1 MAESILRVGRGTLN
15 KSAKL
20 RDCSRLKP
28 IGKEGK
34 GTERSFSLSSVA
46 LFVDYKRVN
55 TFEAGGSTVS
65 RDTFTTPVC
74 VGHDVN
80 GRDVIY
86 SNRHGSLW
94 LGRREYPVSFPA
106 PRTRRGCVTLIRTY
120 SGNGGQGEPL
130 YRSKTGYYDILEVAP
145 GATHA
150 QIKTAYYK
158 QSFVYHPDRNAGC
171 DSATVRFSEISE
183 AYTVLGNKALRKKYD
198 RGLLSQLDL
207 TGSSRPSAKDT
218 SGSST
223 PAQGDRRRSVVA
235 PGGGGGMFDFDKF
248 LRSHYGEQLQREK
261 DNRKREKDILRQK
274 QESMTERNKEG
285 FNELGI
291 VVMLVVA
298 VCLVVTL
305 K

>member
-1 MAESILRVGRGTLN
+1 MAEGILRVARGTLIM
-15 KSAKL
+15 SAKL
-20 RDCSRLKP
+20 RHCSRLKP
-28 IGKEGK
+28 IGNEGK
-34 GTERSFSLSSVA
+34 GTVRSFSLPSVV
-46 LFVDYKRVN
+46 LFVDYKRFN
-55 TFEAGGSTVS
+55 TFEAGGLAVS
-65 RDTFTTPVC
+65 QDSFTTPVC
-74 VGHDVN
+74 VG
-80 GRDVIY
+80 RDVIY
-86 SNRHGSLW
+86 FNRRGFLW
-94 LGRREYPVSFPA
+94 LGRREYPVTFPA
-106 PRTRRGCVTLIRTY
+106 PRTRRGCVTLTRTY

-130 YRSKTGYYDILEVAP
+130 YKSKTGYYDILEVAP

-235 PGGGGGMFDFDKF
+235 PGGVYDFDKF
-248 LRSHYGEQLQREK
+248 FRSHYSEQLQREK
-261 DNRKREKDILRQK
+261 DNRKRQKDILKQRQ
-274 QESMTERNKEG
+274 ETMTERNMEG
-285 FNELGI
+285 FTELG
-291 VVMLVVA
+291 VVA
-298 VCLVVTL
+298 MIALACCLFSTF

>member
-1 MAESILRVGRGTLN
+1 MAEGILRVVRGTLN
-15 KSAKL
+15 MSAKL
-20 RDCSRLKP
+20 RLKP
-28 IGKEGK
+28 IGKEGE
-34 GTERSFSLSSVA
+34 GTVRSFSLSSVV
-46 LFVDYKRVN
+46 LFVDFKRVN
-55 TFEAGGSTVS
+55 TFEAGGLTVS

-86 SNRHGSLW
+86 INRHGSLW
-94 LGRREYPVSFPA
+94 LGQREHPVSFPA
-106 PRTRRGCVTLIRTY
+106 PRTRRVCVTLTRTY

-158 QSFVYHPDRNAGC
+158 QSFIYHPDRNAGC

-223 PAQGDRRRSVVA
+223 PAQGDRRRSAVA
-235 PGGGGGMFDFDKF
+235 PGGGGVFDFDKF

-261 DNRKREKDILRQK
+261 DNRKRQKDILKQK
-274 QESMTERNKEG
+274 QESMAERNKDS
-285 FNELGI
+285 FSELGMVLM
-291 VVMLVVA
+291 VVMA
-298 VCLVVTL
+298 FCLFATF